1 MTPPAPPVIV
11 EVIDKVGT
19 ETGPLNP
26 HDITDDA
33 QPELKGT
40 AEAGSLVLIYD
51 NGIRQAGAARQRGG
65 RCRRQLDVPAFVA
78 RCPEG
83 DHRLTMIARDAGRQ

>member
-1 MTPPAPPVIV
+1 AEDDADNVRVLSEPFVLEVDVTPPAPPVIV

-40 AEAGSLVLIYD
+40 AEAGSLVLI
-51 NGIRQAGAARQRGG
+51 
-65 RCRRQLDVPAFVA
+65 
-78 RCPEG
+78 
-83 DHRLTMIARDAGRQ
+83 